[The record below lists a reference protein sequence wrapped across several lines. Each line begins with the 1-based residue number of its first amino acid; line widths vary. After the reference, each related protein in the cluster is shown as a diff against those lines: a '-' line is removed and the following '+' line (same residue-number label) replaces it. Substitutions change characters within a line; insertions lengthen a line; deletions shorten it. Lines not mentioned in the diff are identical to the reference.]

1 MLREPGTSLRVIAM
15 SARRK
20 PLKNHMVAAVE
31 HVHGRALEMCGP
43 VGDQRGTFAIPVEF
57 EPREL
62 VGSGFGS
69 NATLEVYA
77 KNIFDNTYG
86 TGGFGRGALGFATR
100 TLGDP
105 QVTGAR
111 CQTDL
116 RWRMSRPTGAAGSTQ
131 QVRRAPTQRLD
142 IGAAWHMARC

>member
-62 VGSGFGS
+62 VGSSSGS
-69 NATLEVYA
+69 NARLGVCA
-77 KNIFDNTYG
+77 KN
-86 TGGFGRGALGFATR
+86 TG
-100 TLGDP
+100 
-105 QVTGAR
+105 
-111 CQTDL
+111 
-116 RWRMSRPTGAAGSTQ
+116 
-131 QVRRAPTQRLD
+131 VRLTFS
-142 IGAAWHMARC
+142 GE